1 MFCAHLESKEV
12 VAEVHQ
18 VHQNASL
25 DASHWPPSSQQK
37 LMFLKKSAIHV
48 RAGWWTP
55 LLLCQCRSPVPS
67 TWRLSHSRSSS
78 RATRTRSR
86 EWRRSDSVFTLT
98 GASLNCPYGSESP
111 VTLPVLFRWTFEAKW
126 SDWSEFVTLGARWSG
141 LVLGATSE
149 WAIVNILYIGIWSD
163 PIIYMYMYVFK
174 CLHQSNLSAFM
185 VQLPWMGR
193 DWSFRAWGPAFEDG
207 GWGVLV
213 RCPWCWVEYSALRT
227 STWMLSEI
235 CFCIQKKNYIT
246 SLKKQVWFVQIV
258 VTLCSLTPQGLFSRW
273 HSSECMS

>member
-18 VHQNASL
+18 VHQNLSL

-48 RAGWWTP
+48 RAIWWTP

-86 EWRRSDSVFTLT
+86 EWRRSDSVFTFT
-98 GASLNCPYGSESP
+98 GAPLNGPYGSESP

-149 WAIVNILYIGIWSD
+149 WAMVNILYILIWNLERSSY
-163 PIIYMYMYVFK
+163 IYVYV
-174 CLHQSNLSAFM
+174 
-185 VQLPWMGR
+185 
-193 DWSFRAWGPAFEDG
+193 
-207 GWGVLV
+207 
-213 RCPWCWVEYSALRT
+213 
-227 STWMLSEI
+227 
-235 CFCIQKKNYIT
+235 YI
-246 SLKKQVWFVQIV
+246 
-258 VTLCSLTPQGLFSRW
+258 
-273 HSSECMS
+273 